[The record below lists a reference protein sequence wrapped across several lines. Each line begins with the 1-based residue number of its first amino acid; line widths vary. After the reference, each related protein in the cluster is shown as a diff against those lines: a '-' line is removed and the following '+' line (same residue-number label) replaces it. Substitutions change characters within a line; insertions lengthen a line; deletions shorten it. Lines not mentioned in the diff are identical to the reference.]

1 MTKTSPDNGHGHIL
15 NSLLLFGEVLRRAG
29 LDVGSGNMLDMVRAM
44 EHVPFGRKQDFRQAA
59 RCILVHRKQ
68 DLPLFDEAFEVFWR
82 TPATRQITRDI
93 KSLGEERRYRKP
105 EVGPPPAGSELG
117 STDKGDGDAQPGD
130 SIDLTQTYSA
140 REVLRAKDF
149 ADFSPSEIAD
159 ARRMMAELYWD
170 LGSRRT
176 RRLAP
181 GGGASLDLRRTL
193 RRNVKYGGEFV
204 ELAGQRRKDKP
215 RPLVLICDVSGSM
228 ERYTR
233 MLLHFIHS
241 IARNSAGG
249 MGNAQQI
256 EAFLFATRL
265 TRITRFLGH
274 RSIDQ
279 AVTEVSRAVPDWAGG
294 TRIGQAIKTF
304 NFQWLRRVGSGGPVV
319 LVISD
324 GWDRGEPEVLGT
336 GNVPAAT
343 ELPPAYLAEPAA
355 GVAGLR
361 AADAGHPGRPSLRGR
376 LSSRPQLE
384 QLGGPGRPS
393 EQPGA
398 GTAAG
403 TGLPR
408 PRIRRSRAGTAA
420 GGVPG
425 NRSRYSADI
434 PSSHVG
440 QTAVNNSSGQWSAAS
455 DRSLTISH
463 RSTPRHT
470 GQGPNVAGT

>member
-1 MTKTSPDNGHGHIL
+1 MTTPSDATSTNGHGHIL
-15 NSLLLFGEVLRRAG
+15 NSLLLFGEVLRKAG

-68 DLPLFDEAFEVFWR
+68 DFPLFDEAFEVFWR
-82 TPATRQITRDI
+82 TPASRQITRDI

-117 STDKGDGDAQPGD
+117 STDKSDGDAQPGD

-149 ADFSPSEIAD
+149 ADFSTSEIAD

-170 LGSRRT
+170 LGIRRT

-181 GGGASLDLRRTL
+181 GGSGSLDLRRTL
-193 RRNVKYGGEFV
+193 RRNVKYGGELV
-204 ELAGQRRKDKP
+204 ELSGQRRKDKS

-249 MGNAQQI
+249 MNKSVARGAGNAQQI

-265 TRITRFLGH
+265 TRITRFLDH

-304 NFQWLRRVGSGGPVV
+304 NFQWLRRVGTGSPVV

-324 GWDRGEPEVLGT
+324 GWDRGEPEALGREMSRLQRSCHRLIWLNPLLGSPDYEPLT
-336 GNVPAAT
+336 RGIQAALPYVDDFLPVHNLNSLETLADHLNNLAPERQPVRAYRAPTPDDPEPEPPPVEYREIDPATAPT
-343 ELPPAYLAEPAA
+343 F
-355 GVAGLR
+355 R
-361 AADAGHPGRPSLRGR
+361 HPMWGR
-376 LSSRPQLE
+376 
-384 QLGGPGRPS
+384 
-393 EQPGA
+393 
-398 GTAAG
+398 
-403 TGLPR
+403 
-408 PRIRRSRAGTAA
+408 RR
-420 GGVPG
+420 
-425 NRSRYSADI
+425 
-434 PSSHVG
+434 
-440 QTAVNNSSGQWSAAS
+440 
-455 DRSLTISH
+455 
-463 RSTPRHT
+463 
-470 GQGPNVAGT
+470 